1 MEQYVG
7 LDVSLEQTSICVVD
21 DSGKALWQ
29 GKCAST
35 SEALAAVIRAKAP
48 GVVCVGLESG
58 PLSSWHWHELKKLG
72 LPVVCLDARHAK
84 AALSLQLNKTDQN
97 DARGL
102 AQIVRT
108 GWYREVA
115 VKSVDSQLLRSLLT
129 TRAQLVRMRVDL
141 ANQIRGTLKPFGRV
155 VGKGGGRPFIERVH
169 SLVAGGPL
177 QEVAEALLTAWQAVS
192 SQVAALSRRLVAIG
206 RQDTA
211 VKRLMTAPGVGTLVA
226 MAYVSVID
234 APERFANSSK
244 VGAYVGL
251 TPRRYQ
257 SGEEDYT
264 GRISRCGD
272 KLLRTC
278 LFEAAGIILHR
289 VSKWSALKA
298 WGTRLAKRAGTRKA
312 TVAVA
317 RKLAVILHRMLRD
330 GTEFRWSPSGRSR
343 REQGI
348 SRTTRSAGAA
358 SLVGTGR
365 RSSRGHCCGSDLT
378 I

>member
-141 ANQIRGTLKPFGRV
+141 ANQIRGTLKPFGLV
-155 VGKGGGRPFIERVH
+155 VGKGGGRPFIGR
-169 SLVAGGPL
+169 
-177 QEVAEALLTAWQAVS
+177 
-192 SQVAALSRRLVAIG
+192 AAARGCRGATDRMAG
-206 RQDTA
+206 RQQPGSRPQPASCCHRPPGHGGEA
-211 VKRLMTAPGVGTLVA
+211 VDDGARRWHPGGH
-226 MAYVSVID
+226 
-234 APERFANSSK
+234 
-244 VGAYVGL
+244 GL
-251 TPRRYQ
+251 CQR
-257 SGEEDYT
+257 
-264 GRISRCGD
+264 
-272 KLLRTC
+272 
-278 LFEAAGIILHR
+278 H
-289 VSKWSALKA
+289 
-298 WGTRLAKRAGTRKA
+298 
-312 TVAVA
+312 
-317 RKLAVILHRMLRD
+317 
-330 GTEFRWSPSGRSR
+330 
-343 REQGI
+343 
-348 SRTTRSAGAA
+348 
-358 SLVGTGR
+358 
-365 RSSRGHCCGSDLT
+365 
-378 I
+378 

>member
-7 LDVSLEQTSICVVD
+7 LDVSLEQTSVCVVNGD
-21 DSGKALWQ
+21 GKTLWQ

-35 SEALAAVIRAKAP
+35 PEAIAATIRAKAP
-48 GVVCVGLESG
+48 AVVRIGLESG
-58 PLSSWHWHELKKLG
+58 PLSSWHWHELRKAG

-84 AALSLQLNKTDQN
+84 AALALQLNKSDRN

-115 VKSVDSQLLRSLLT
+115 VKSVDSQLVRSLLT

-141 ANQIRGTLKPFGRV
+141 ANQIRGVLKPFGLIA
-155 VGKGGGRPFIERVH
+155 GKGGGQPFVERVRT
-169 SLVAGGPL
+169 LVAGGPL
-177 QEVAEALLTAWQAVS
+177 QEVAEALLAAWRAIGEQI
-192 SQVAALSRRLVAIG
+192 AALGRRLVAMA
-206 RQDTA
+206 RRDEA
-211 VKRLMTAPGVGTLVA
+211 VRRLMTAPGVGVLVA
-226 MAYVSVID
+226 LTYVSVVD
-234 APERFANSSK
+234 APERFAKSSS

-251 TPRRYQ
+251 TPRRHQ

-264 GRISRCGD
+264 GHISRCGD
-272 KLLRTC
+272 KLLRTY

-289 VSKWSALKA
+289 VSRWSTLKA
-298 WGTRLAKRAGTRKA
+298 WGTRLARRIGTKKA

-330 GTEFRWSPSGRSR
+330 GSEFRWSAK
-343 REQGI
+343 E
-348 SRTTRSAGAA
+348 TRAA
-358 SLVGTGR
+358 
-365 RSSRGHCCGSDLT
+365 
-378 I
+378 